1 MKKLTAILAALLIC
15 LSVAIADNVKPVTV
29 NRMPAKAQQTLKSN
43 WPTMA
48 VMSATRRQSG
58 KLVDYKVLMEDGAV
72 LRFDSRGQCLQEKCY
87 TGVPNTIVPAGIRN
101 HLRIH
106 YEGQFV
112 VDITKSKKAY
122 TIQLDQGAKLVY
134 DLKGNFLR
142 FID

>member
-1 MKKLTAILAALLIC
+1 MKKLTALFAALLIG
-15 LSVAIADNVKPVTV
+15 VGVVMADDVKPVTV

-48 VMSATRRQSG
+48 VMSATRRQVG

-72 LRFDSRGQCLQEKCY
+72 LRFDSRGQWLQVKCY
-87 TGVPNTIVPAGIRN
+87 TGVPNTMVPAGIRN
-101 HLRIH
+101 HIRIH

-112 VDITKSKKAY
+112 VDITKGKKAY
-122 TIQLDQGAKLVY
+122 TVQLDQGARLVY

-142 FID
+142 FL